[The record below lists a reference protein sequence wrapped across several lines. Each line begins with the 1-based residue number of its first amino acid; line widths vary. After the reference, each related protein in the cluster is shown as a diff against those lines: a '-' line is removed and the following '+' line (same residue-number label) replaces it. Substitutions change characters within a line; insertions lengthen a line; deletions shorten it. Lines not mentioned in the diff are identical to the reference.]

1 MTIDTAAVRAH
12 LKDADIKTL
21 FVEELGWNIHRGRPV
36 EVTVDGGAFTLTPIV
51 EKHGVQ
57 VFECAPGF
65 DGAIPDRLVRQKID
79 RQVTKVAHEHLV
91 VFLNDARTQQLWQ
104 WVAREPGRPTA
115 FREHRYWRGQAA
127 DALIQKLDR
136 ISIPISEEDAISI
149 TGVTQ
154 KLKDA
159 FDKDKVT
166 KKFYERFKTEHAR
179 FLKLISGID
188 DVSDREWYAS
198 LMLNRLMFVYFIEK
212 KGFLDGDS
220 NYLRNRLARMQQKWK
235 DKFHT
240 FYRHFLLRLFH
251 EGLGRQP
258 PRPSELDDLLGDV
271 PYLNGGLF
279 DVHELEAEN
288 PNIEIP
294 DKAFEALF
302 EFFDAYEWHLD
313 YRPLRTGKEINPDV
327 LGYIFEKYVN
337 QKQMGAYY
345 TKEDITEYIAKN
357 TIIPFLFDAAEK
369 ECAIAFQPDSAL
381 WRLLRDDPDRYIYA
395 AVRKGVDGALPNEI
409 AAGIDDVSKRTGWN
423 RPADAE
429 FALPTETWRE
439 HVTRRQRCL
448 ELRAKL
454 KAGQITSI
462 NDLITY
468 NLDIRQFAQ
477 DVIEQSEGPELVRAF
492 FSAIKGITVLD
503 PAVGSGA
510 FLFAALNIL
519 RPLYDACLDRMQ
531 AFIDDLKE
539 TGKDDPGRYADFRDI
554 LARVAEHPNREYYV
568 LKSIII
574 NNLYGVDIME
584 EAVEICKL
592 RLFLKLVAQ
601 IDRAE
606 EVEPLPDM
614 DFNIRAGNT
623 LVGFTSL
630 EAVRQAMTL
639 MPNGQHRML
648 SAEDEAALAQIE
660 ENAAFADE
668 AFQAFH
674 RMQAGEDI
682 DEESFAAGKAKV
694 REWLDY
700 LRDNLDRH
708 LAREYGID
716 ADNEEAFERWRASHQ
731 PFHWF
736 VEFYGIM
743 KRGGFDAIIG
753 NPPYVEYRKVKET
766 YTVPAAAFI
775 SEGANNLYGYFLE
788 RASLLVGENR
798 RVGMIVPVGF
808 LGLDEA
814 ASVRAI
820 LLSRLSVA
828 HFSSYAIRP
837 AKLFEGVDQRLCI
850 LVGRRGDDP
859 GGVWTTRYHHWSA
872 DERAA
877 LFGLL
882 TYSPSFIVKTLG
894 RICQLGEAWGASVI
908 QKLTSRKELVEH
920 YYTKSKSSAMLHY
933 HRSPR
938 YWIRSLDFEPYFRSE
953 TRSRSVYHF
962 RDLLISSAELAP
974 VIGSALNSS
983 LFFYWFTSVGNGRNI
998 TGPDVGKFPIGRP
1011 SKDTEVSLSSL
1022 FQKLMKDYKKHAIRR
1037 VRKDCEFDEFRPS
1050 RSKPVL
1056 DEIDLVLARHYGF
1069 GDEELDFIINYDI
1082 KYRVG
1087 ADEGGQDEE

>member
-149 TGVTQ
+149 TGITQ

-179 FLKLISGID
+179 FLKFIGGID
-188 DVSDREWYAS
+188 DAGDREWYAS

-220 NYLRNRLARMQQKWK
+220 NYLRNRLARMQQKWQ

-251 EGLGRQP
+251 EGLGHQP
-258 PRPSELDDLLGDV
+258 PRSSELDELLGDV
-271 PYLNGGLF
+271 PYLSGGLF
-279 DVHELEAEN
+279 DVHELEAKN

-294 DKAFEALF
+294 DRAFEALF
-302 EFFDAYEWHLD
+302 DFFDAYEWHLD

-395 AVRKGVDGALPNEI
+395 AVRKGVDEALPTEI

-423 RPADAE
+423 RPANAE

-439 HVTRRQRCL
+439 HVARRQRCL

-454 KAGQITSI
+454 GAGEVTSI

-539 TGKDDPGRYADFRDI
+539 TGKDDPGRYADFRDT

-606 EVEPLPDM
+606 EIEPLPDM

-630 EAVRQAMTL
+630 DSVRQAMTL

-648 SAEDEAALAQIE
+648 SVEDEAALAQIE
-660 ENAAFADE
+660 KNASVADE

-674 RMQAGEDI
+674 RLQADQDI
-682 DEESFAAGKAKV
+682 DEESFAVGKAKV

-700 LRDNLDRH
+700 LRDNLDQH

-716 ADNEEAFERWRASHQ
+716 ADNQETFLRWRASHE

-743 KRGGFDAIIG
+743 ERGGFDVIIG
-753 NPPYVEYRKVKET
+753 NPPYIEYSRVKGT
-766 YTVPAAAFI
+766 YSLDRRYVPYAT
-775 SEGANNLYGYFLE
+775 NLYACFILRGDELNAPPGYF
-788 RASLLVGENR
+788 SL
-798 RVGMIVPVGF
+798 IVPVSLPSTDRMQPARSL
-808 LGLDEA
+808 LGQGEVHHV
-814 ASVRAI
+814 S
-820 LLSRLSVA
+820 
-828 HFSSYAIRP
+828 FSTRP
-837 AKLFEGVDQRLCI
+837 SKLFEGAEQRLTIFVRCAQRPPAI
-850 LVGRRGDDP
+850 YS
-859 GGVWTTRYHHWSA
+859 GGYRKWSA
-872 DERAA
+872 SERPS
-877 LFGLL
+877 LFATVAYTRADPLANRFMIW
-882 TYSPSFIVKTLG
+882 PKIVSKE
-894 RICQLGEAWGASVI
+894 QLGVFEQLGTNRALEGSGVLGTGSCLYYKNTGIRYFNTVSLRPPRCWINGKATSSSRETTLEVRPEWRGMVHCLLLSSIFFMHHQVTSNCRDLNPADIAWAPAPTMTEPHPALDRLSAKVERDYVSKAKMIRMNNKKTG
-908 QKLTSRKELVEH
+908 LVE
-920 YYTKSKSSAMLHY
+920 LE
-933 HRSPR
+933 
-938 YWIRSLDFEPYFRSE
+938 SLTP
-953 TRSRSVYHF
+953 
-962 RDLLISSAELAP
+962 A
-974 VIGSALNSS
+974 
-983 LFFYWFTSVGNGRNI
+983 
-998 TGPDVGKFPIGRP
+998 
-1011 SKDTEVSLSSL
+1011 
-1022 FQKLMKDYKKHAIRR
+1022 
-1037 VRKDCEFDEFRPS
+1037 

-1056 DEIDLVLARHYGF
+1056 DEIDLELAPYLGLNQAQV
-1069 GDEELDFIINYDI
+1069 DYIVNYDI
-1082 KYRVG
+1082 KYRMG
-1087 ADEGGQDEE
+1087 SDGGEDEE